1 MNTFDNMI
9 IETAILDIASGQSA
23 YKSRIAKL
31 ILDEMS
37 KKIYKKEATDCILF
51 AIYKA
56 TMRNARYNQLEE
68 DKCQEVGLEYKPE
81 LYDIGFYSFIQ
92 GIMDKVCWA
101 ARRGTNNRISVDEM
115 EKEMLGGNGIDFA
128 NDLGDEIGIDAST
141 KETIRQDV
149 LEANRRLSN
158 VSARLSQKLRIGAD
172 PLFLFAPTTL
182 VNDEWVQPVKTD
194 DWDIAL
200 AEMERISEELRANDK
215 ISNSDIN
222 EPIDF
227 AA

>member
-9 IETAILDIASGQSA
+9 IETAVLDIANGQSA
-23 YKSRIAKL
+23 YKSRLAKL

-37 KKIYKKEATDCILF
+37 KKSYKKDATDCILF

-68 DKCQEVGLEYKPE
+68 NKCKEVGLEYKPE

-92 GIMDKVCWA
+92 QVMDKVCWA
-101 ARRGTNNRISVDEM
+101 ARRGANTRISVDEM
-115 EKEMLGGNGIDFA
+115 EAEMLGGNGIDFA
-128 NDLGDEIGIDAST
+128 NDLGDDIGIDATS
-141 KETIRQDV
+141 KEAIRQDV

-182 VNDEWVQPVKTD
+182 VNDEWVQPIKTD
-194 DWDIAL
+194 DWDVAL
-200 AEMERISEELRANDK
+200 ATMDQISEELRANDK
-215 ISNSDIN
+215 ITESDIN
-222 EPIDF
+222 EAIDF